1 MTIRSLVL
9 AIGVVAFVAPAFAQQ
24 TPEQREAV
32 FTAADKNKDGKLDKA
47 EWMSTLP
54 EQAKAAADQLW
65 GRLDADG
72 DGFITKA
79 QFLALRA
86 GPKPG

>member
-1 MTIRSLVL
+1 MKYKLLVL
-9 AIGVVAFVAPAFAQQ
+9 AIGVAAFAAPTFAQQ
-24 TPEQREAV
+24 PDREAV

>member
-1 MTIRSLVL
+1 MPIRSLVL
-9 AIGVVAFVAPAFAQQ
+9 AIGVVALAAPAFAQQ

-86 GPKPG
+86 GPRPG

>member
-1 MTIRSLVL
+1 MPIRSLVL
-9 AIGVVAFVAPAFAQQ
+9 AIGVVALAAPAFAQQ

-72 DGFITKA
+72 DGFITKD

-86 GPKPG
+86 GPRPG

>member
-1 MTIRSLVL
+1 MMKALVL
-9 AIGVVAFVAPAFAQQ
+9 AIGVVALATPAFAQQ
-24 TPEQREAV
+24 PADREAV

>member
-1 MTIRSLVL
+1 MMKALVL
-9 AIGVVAFVAPAFAQQ
+9 AIGVVALAAPAFAQQ
-24 TPEQREAV
+24 PDREAV